1 VVGRGRAAVR
11 DADISQDPFDSP
23 VLRNFAERQLTAT
36 VIVPAG
42 QAVITTAVMSE
53 DKFLSICSFISA

>member
-1 VVGRGRAAVR
+1 VR

-36 VIVPAG
+36 VILPAG
-42 QAVITTAVMSE
+42 QAMITMAAMSE
-53 DKFLSICSFISA
+53 D

>member
-1 VVGRGRAAVR
+1 VR

-23 VLRNFAERQLTAT
+23 ARRNFAERQLTAT

-42 QAVITTAVMSE
+42 QAVITMAAMAE
-53 DKFLSICSFISA
+53 ANFE